1 MTAVH
6 LILVD
11 DHELMRSGLCTL
23 LENESGF
30 EVIGEASSGRE
41 ALDLVR
47 KNQPDVVIMDVT
59 MPDMSGVLA
68 TKNITAEFP
77 DIKILGLS
85 MHPAEAIVG
94 EMLEAGALG
103 YLTKNCAAQDLVKAV
118 HQILTGK
125 IFLSPELPEGILQKF
140 RQSQKNKSKNR
151 APLES
156 LSHREREVLQLVAE
170 GNPTKSIADKLFISE
185 KTVGAHRQKIMQK
198 LGIHSVAELTKY
210 AVREGLTPLD

>member
-140 RQSQKNKSKNR
+140 RQSQKNKSKSR

-198 LGIHSVAELTKY
+198 LGIHSVA
-210 AVREGLTPLD
+210 